1 MALLY
6 VTEAACSAD
15 SLRLVKHHGFDEKKD
30 IYYLYISFFFFFFYA
45 VREGERE
52 GVERGGVGAEREG
65 VEGGGVGVYESV

>member
-30 IYYLYISFFFFFFYA
+30 IYYLYISFFFFFLEGG
-45 VREGERE
+45 REGE
-52 GVERGGVGAEREG
+52 GVERGGVG
-65 VEGGGVGVYESV
+65 VYESV

>member
-52 GVERGGVGAEREG
+52 CVRGR
-65 VEGGGVGVYESV
+65 GGVGVYESV